1 MNKFF
6 DLMTGFANKL
16 NWNTLRIDAE
26 TAEFD
31 LEAESEEIHTL
42 LVTLHEDD
50 LVEFDVPSAAI
61 FDAEEEVPGHIST
74 LLLKRNMQLP
84 VGSWALEEFT
94 EDLAYSL
101 IWTTNLNDLEKMTT
115 EALAENI
122 TYLVEEVDEFDA
134 MWAEE

>member
-1 MNKFF
+1 VNKFQELLTAF
-6 DLMTGFANKL
+6 SKQL
-16 NWNTLRIDAE
+16 NWNTLRIDNE

-50 LVEFDVPSAAI
+50 LVEFDIPSSAV
-61 FDAEEEVPGHIST
+61 FDTENEVPGDIST
-74 LLLKRNMQLP
+74 LLLKRNMHLP
-84 VGSWALEEFT
+84 VGAWALEEFT

-101 IWTTNLNDLEKMTT
+101 IWTTTLANLERISAEEMT
-115 EALAENI
+115 ENI
-122 TYLVEEVDEFDA
+122 TWMVEEVDEFDE

>member
-1 MNKFF
+1 VNKFQ
-6 DLMTGFANKL
+6 DLLTAFAKQL
-16 NWNTLRIDAE
+16 NWNTLRIDNE

-50 LVEFDVPSAAI
+50 LVEFDIPSSAVFETENDI
-61 FDAEEEVPGHIST
+61 PGDIST
-74 LLLKRNMQLP
+74 MLLKRNMQLP
-84 VGSWALEEFT
+84 VGAWALEEFT

-101 IWTTNLNDLEKMTT
+101 IWTTTLDILERISVEEMT
-115 EALAENI
+115 ENI
-122 TYLVEEVDEFDA
+122 TWMVEEVDEFDE